1 MDRNHPV
8 HVSETMANN
17 DDNTPNDKEF
27 NMATAENPDTI
38 DLDLTTP
45 ATEAAV
51 SAEDESSFADFLDL
65 DLPTTPKEPQL
76 PAFVVAVLTAIRAIV
91 VGATLASCKAAIDA
105 LAAAIEPARSWAEG
119 PNKDAVRTAKEAK
132 LVEIRAIERRL
143 RTEQEQLQAQLRAS
157 MNAAPPPS
165 TVEQAIPVVQAA
177 PAPAEPK
184 RLNANYAKIVKG
196 DLRGEWGICVYDG
209 VPKKGDIVLAHRR
222 SGAAQAKQI
231 TQVLYTSPYGVVC
244 DGIDF
249 VEPKAPKATKTA
261 KVTTQPTTAPTASTP
276 APTPLITAAMNEP
289 NLFSQDAPFVTTP
302 PTSNTGTLG
311 EALGAI
317 ADEGQDIANAA
328 VIGSQAEGVRRGVG
342 FSSAAGYIQA
352 LAQGVKQHTADEYK
366 RILRSQFNM
375 PQVEINALP
384 VVILTDMGNANAP
397 SKLVTHTP
405 TTGKHVGE
413 MTREEARAHL
423 AAHSPAAAAKAKKE
437 AEEAKARELA
447 DSLQITAI
455 AGLVASGEGLMVSPG
470 PAQQAVALPHDNL
483 RETLESIGRG
493 DLLPKVKSN
502 KSQFGQIMTEFN
514 GNGLKSWAVT
524 RQAVREKGDKWPAD
538 VTSRWVVMQLDGSA
552 SLGSAGD
559 KLVVAELHRDDTV
572 TFVGGTEALRA
583 RVKSEFVARTNEKTL
598 DTTYLRSW
606 FVSTLHKEFH
616 AIANGGFLLVPGT
629 KEQTTPCAAFI
640 AAVEPLMGR
649 SIGVGE
655 AVNTHSMCGNIV
667 RTLDGDI
674 AKVQKDYDLACKV
687 AGEQARKAAAKEGL
701 DEAGQNKAAE
711 RATPSVEVA
720 GRLLKELNAVKVRV
734 EGYAPMLLDKI
745 EPLRVK
751 IRALDETLFKLSGFV
766 ELELD

>member
-1 MDRNHPV
+1 
-8 HVSETMANN
+8 
-17 DDNTPNDKEF
+17 
-27 NMATAENPDTI
+27 MATAENPDTTPTN
-38 DLDLTTP
+38 LD
-45 ATEAAV
+45 
-51 SAEDESSFADFLDL
+51 DGKSFADFLDL

-76 PAFVVAVLTAIRAIV
+76 PAFVVVVLNAIRAIV
-91 VGATLASCKAAIDA
+91 VGTTLASCEAAFQA
-105 LAAAIEPARSWAEG
+105 LAAAISPAKPWAEG

-143 RTEQEQLQAQLRAS
+143 RREADEAAEAAKVAPTQAELQHALAES
-157 MNAAPPPS
+157 MGVHPVVH
-165 TVEQAIPVVQAA
+165 TVEQPIPVVTPTAKPVTPQVPALPGMTPLGIA
-177 PAPAEPK
+177 PTK
-184 RLNANYAKIVKG
+184 RHNANFTRIQKG
-196 DLRGEWGICVYDG
+196 NLRGEWGICVYDG
-209 VPKKGDIVLAHRR
+209 FPKQGDIVVAHRR
-222 SGAAQAKQI
+222 SGAASQLKQI
-231 TQVLYTSPYGVVC
+231 TTVLYQSPYGWVC
-244 DGIDF
+244 DAVDYK
-249 VEPKAPKATKTA
+249 EPKAPKAT
-261 KVTTQPTTAPTASTP
+261 TQQTLPTTPVATESAQ
-276 APTPLITAAMNEP
+276 EP
-289 NLFSQDAPFVTTP
+289 VQT
-302 PTSNTGTLG
+302 PTSNTGTIG

-317 ADEGQDIANAA
+317 ADEGQGIANAP
-328 VIGSQAEGVRRGVG
+328 VIGSQAQGARRGVG
-342 FSSAAGYIQA
+342 FSTAEGYIQA
-352 LAQGVKQHTADEYK
+352 LAQGVKQRTADEYK
-366 RILRSQFNM
+366 RILRSQYNM

-384 VVILTDMGNANAP
+384 VVILTDMGAANAP

-423 AAHSPAAAAKAKKE
+423 AAHSPAAQAQAKKA

-470 PAQQAVALPHDNL
+470 PAQQAVALPHDDL

-524 RQAVREKGDKWPAD
+524 RQAVRDKGDKWPAD

-552 SLGSAGD
+552 NLGSAGD

-583 RVKSEFVARTNEKTL
+583 RVKSEFIARTGEKTL
-598 DTTYLRSW
+598 DTTYLRTW
-606 FVSTLHKEFH
+606 FMSTLHKEFH

-629 KEQTTPCAAFI
+629 KEQTMPCAAFI

-674 AKVQKDYDLACKV
+674 GKVQKDYDLACKV

-701 DEAGQNKAAE
+701 DEAAQTKAAE

-720 GRLLKELNAVKVRV
+720 GRLLKELNAVKIRV

-751 IRALDETLFKLSGFV
+751 MRTLDETLFKLSGFV